1 MQAVILAGGEGT
13 RLRPLTLACAKPVV
27 PLLNRPFLAY
37 QLALLRQHGITDVIL
52 ACSYRVDD
60 VRNALGDGAALGVR
74 LQYVVEEEP
83 LGTGGGI
90 RNAATLAEGDVVVV
104 NGDVLTDAD
113 ISAMRRF
120 HESHHSRATIYLMPV
135 DDPRPFGLVETD
147 GDGRIRA
154 FREKPTRPEEITTN
168 TINAGIYMI
177 DAALL
182 ERIPRGRMVSMER
195 EIFPGIVTDGVPSYG
210 WVTTAYWRDIGS
222 PLAYRAAQVDL
233 LDGRVTTGLTPAGKR
248 TGQAWLGPRGRRAP
262 DARVEGPAVLGADV
276 VLEPGAFVG
285 AHSVIGDGVT
295 IGARARVEGAIV
307 WHGVQVGAGAV
318 LRECVVGAETRIGAH
333 ARVGASTVLGSGA
346 EVPER
351 CVLD

>member
-1 MQAVILAGGEGT
+1 VQAVILAGGEGT

-60 VRNALGDGAALGVR
+60 VRSALGDGTALGVR
-74 LQYVVEEEP
+74 LRYVVEEQP

-90 RNAATLAEGDVVVV
+90 RNAASLEEGDVVVV
-104 NGDVLTDAD
+104 NGDILTDAD

-120 HESHHSRATIYLMPV
+120 HESRRSQATIYLMAV
-135 DDPRPFGLVETD
+135 EDPRPFGLVETD
-147 GDGRIRA
+147 GHGRIRA
-154 FREKPTRPEEITTN
+154 FREKPTTPEEITTN

-177 DAALL
+177 DAHLL
-182 ERIPRGRMVSMER
+182 ERIPRGRMVSIER
-195 EIFPGIVTDGVPSYG
+195 EIFPAIVADGVPSYG

-222 PLAYRAAQVDL
+222 PAAYRSAQVDL
-233 LDGRVTTGLTPAGKR
+233 FDGRVRTALSPPGTR
-248 TGQAWLGPRGRRAP
+248 TGQVWIGAGGQRAADAYLG
-262 DARVEGPAVLGADV
+262 GPAVLGADV
-276 VLEPGAFVG
+276 VVAPGAFVG

-295 IGARARVEGAIV
+295 IGPRARVEGAV
-307 WHGVQVGAGAV
+307 LWRGVQVGEGAV
-318 LRECVVGAETRIGAH
+318 LRGCVVGAGARIGAH
-333 ARVGASTVLGSGA
+333 ARVGAKTVLGSGA
-346 EVPER
+346 EVSER